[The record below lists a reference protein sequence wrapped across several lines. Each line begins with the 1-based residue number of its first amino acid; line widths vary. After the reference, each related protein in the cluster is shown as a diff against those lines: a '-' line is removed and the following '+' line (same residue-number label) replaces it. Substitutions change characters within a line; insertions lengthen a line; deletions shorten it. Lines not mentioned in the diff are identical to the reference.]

1 VVSRALT
8 LAGPRGPLS
17 AELLLPQSPDAL
29 FVLAHGAGADF
40 RHRNLASIAEAFAAQ
55 GIASLRFNFPFME
68 EGKRRV
74 DSREVSVAAIAAAV
88 EAGSSEDLPIYL
100 GGHSFGGR
108 MASHALVERDLA
120 VKGLIFCSFPLHQP
134 KKPAL
139 SRAEHLVEIGLPM
152 LFLSGT
158 RDALAEPELLESV
171 VTGLG
176 DRAQLHWLAT
186 ADHSYKILERQRV
199 DGPDVFEEMAEVAR
213 VFIAR
218 NSTTP

>member
-1 VVSRALT
+1 
-8 LAGPRGPLS
+8 
-17 AELLLPQSPDAL
+17 
-29 FVLAHGAGADF
+29 
-40 RHRNLASIAEAFAAQ
+40 
-55 GIASLRFNFPFME
+55 ME

-74 DSREVSVAAIAAAV
+74 DNREISVAAIAAAV
-88 EAGSSEDLPIYL
+88 EAGSGEDLPMYL

-108 MASHALVERDLA
+108 MASHAVVERDLA
-120 VKGLIFCSFPLHQP
+120 VRGLIFCSFPLHQR

-158 RDALAEPELLESV
+158 RDALAERELLESM

-186 ADHSYKILERQRV
+186 ADHSYKILKRQRV

-213 VFIAR
+213 AFISGR
-218 NSTTP
+218 